1 MLKEVKL
8 PVLGENVESADVLS
22 VLVSPGDT
30 IAPEQSLLEVETDKA
45 TVEVPAPFGGVVKE
59 VRVKA
64 GEQVTVGQ
72 TILTLE
78 VDGERPDTGHGEPSS
93 GGGAGDA
100 KAARGRDVAQQRQ
113 RDSRPSTRGGDSP
126 SRAVTGEPEVHAEG
140 EANEDQA
147 GTSGKAGEVAGRAAR
162 ASETAEGRRL
172 PEAEGASEHA
182 AETGD
187 EVERRPGPSVAAA
200 APSVRRFA
208 RELGIAIDDVHGTGP
223 GDHVSVEDVQRHA
236 RELIARGGD
245 RRTRPATP
253 AAPLPDFTQ
262 WGAVAREA
270 MSGVRRSIAAGMGRS
285 WTMIPHVTQFDR
297 ADITDL
303 EGWRKA
309 LGERAGTKLTVTA
322 VALKVAAAAL
332 RAFPKFNAS
341 VDAANEEII
350 YKKYVHVAV
359 AVDTPYGLL
368 APVVRD
374 ADRKS
379 LVRIAQELTELSEK
393 ARRRKLGRE
402 ELSGA
407 CFTVTNLGGLG
418 TTHFSPIVNWP
429 EVAVLG
435 LGRASHTAVLVDGAF
450 VPRLLLPLSVSYD
463 HRLIDGADAARFL
476 RWVAEA
482 LEQPLLLL
490 LLDG

>member
-8 PVLGENVESADVLS
+8 PALGENVESADVLS

-78 VDGERPDTGHGEPSS
+78 VDGECAEAGRGELR
-93 GGGAGDA
+93 GAGDSGDGGEA
-100 KAARGRDVAQQRQ
+100 RDRELVRGQTETRAAAPAR
-113 RDSRPSTRGGDSP
+113 SSP
-126 SRAVTGEPEVHAEG
+126 RAVTGAGPDRGGRGADEEG
-140 EANEDQA
+140 VDTF
-147 GTSGKAGEVAGRAAR
+147 GRSGAAAR
-162 ASETAEGRRL
+162 HAPREREPAE
-172 PEAEGASEHA
+172 EAWSPPAHGGDDVAEA
-182 AETGD
+182 AEAGD
-187 EVERRPGPSVAAA
+187 QGEHPPETQPAAA
-200 APSVRRFA
+200 APSVRRLA
-208 RELGIAIDDVHGTGP
+208 RELGIDIGDVAGTGP
-223 GDHVSVEDVQRHA
+223 GRHVSVEDVKRHA
-236 RELIARGGD
+236 RELIVRAGAR
-245 RRTRPATP
+245 RARPATP
-253 AAPLPDFTQ
+253 AAPLPDFAQ
-262 WGAVAREA
+262 WGAVEREA
-270 MSGVRRSIAAGMGRS
+270 MSGVRRSIAVGMGRS
-285 WTMIPHVTQFDR
+285 WTIIPHVTQFDR

-303 EGWRKA
+303 EGWRKT
-309 LGERAGTKLTVTA
+309 LGERTGTKLTVTA

-341 VDAANEEII
+341 IDAEREEII

-359 AVDTPYGLL
+359 AVDTPAGLI

-379 LVRIAQELTELSEK
+379 LVAIARELAELSEK
-393 ARRRKLGRE
+393 ARRRKVSRE
-402 ELSGA
+402 ELAGA

-418 TTHFSPIVNWP
+418 TTYFSPIVNWP

-435 LGRASHTAVLVDGAF
+435 LGRASHTPVLVDGGF

-476 RWVAEA
+476 RWIAEA

>member
-8 PVLGENVESADVLS
+8 PVLGENVETADVLN
-22 VLVSPGDT
+22 VLVAPGDT
-30 IAPEQSLLEVETDKA
+30 VAAEQSLLEVETDKA
-45 TVEVPAPFGGVVKE
+45 TVEVPAPFGGVVRE
-59 VRVKA
+59 VRVKT
-64 GEQVTVGQ
+64 GEQVAVGQ

-78 VDGERPDTGHGEPSS
+78 VDGERAGAV
-93 GGGAGDA
+93 GGPTSAGDA
-100 KAARGRDVAQQRQ
+100 AAGPSAGGGEIARVAKDSRRPARSGGAPSSEPSGGRGHQATAATPPRDAAARE
-113 RDSRPSTRGGDSP
+113 
-126 SRAVTGEPEVHAEG
+126 EPG
-140 EANEDQA
+140 P
-147 GTSGKAGEVAGRAAR
+147 GRAAPEV
-162 ASETAEGRRL
+162 AAEQLPADAVAEDAAPAGDGAEGQ
-172 PEAEGASEHA
+172 PAPVAGGA
-182 AETGD
+182 
-187 EVERRPGPSVAAA
+187 VA
-200 APSVRRFA
+200 APSVRRLA
-208 RELGIAIDDVHGTGP
+208 RELGIDVDDVRGSGP
-223 GDHVSVEDVQRHA
+223 GDHVSIEDVKRHA
-236 RELIARGGD
+236 RELIAGGGAGRG
-245 RRTRPATP
+245 RLAAP

-262 WGAVAREA
+262 WGPVEREG

-285 WTMIPHVTQFDR
+285 WTIIPHVTQFDR

-303 EGWRKA
+303 EGWRKT

-341 VDAANEEII
+341 VDAENDEIV

-359 AVDTPYGLL
+359 AVDTPHGLL

-374 ADRKS
+374 ADRKG
-379 LVRIAQELTELSEK
+379 LVQIARELVELSEK
-393 ARRRKLGRE
+393 ARARKLGRE

-435 LGRASHTAVLVDGAF
+435 LGRASRTAIFADGGF

-476 RWVAEA
+476 RWIAEA

-490 LLDG
+490 LLEG

>member
-1 MLKEVKL
+1 MLKEVKV
-8 PVLGENVESADVLS
+8 PVLGENVESADVLN
-22 VLVSPGDT
+22 VLVAVGDT
-30 IAPEQSLLEVETDKA
+30 VAAEQSLLEVETDKA

-64 GEQVTVGQ
+64 GEEVTVGQ

-78 VDGERPDTGHGEPSS
+78 VDGERADA
-93 GGGAGDA
+93 GGDEASDGGDA
-100 KAARGRDVAQQRQ
+100 DDGRAARGRREA
-113 RDSRPSTRGGDSP
+113 PASTRG
-126 SRAVTGEPEVHAEG
+126 
-140 EANEDQA
+140 
-147 GTSGKAGEVAGRAAR
+147 SGGSARAAAGAPAAAPARRSLETETETDAETDGAGAREEQAR
-162 ASETAEGRRL
+162 APADSGAEQR
-172 PEAEGASEHA
+172 PGASA
-182 AETGD
+182 
-187 EVERRPGPSVAAA
+187 AAA
-200 APSVRRFA
+200 APSVRRLA
-208 RELGIAIDDVHGTGP
+208 RELGLDIEDVQGTGP
-223 GDHVSVEDVQRHA
+223 GDHVSVEDVKRHA
-236 RELIARGGD
+236 RELIARAGER
-245 RRTRPATP
+245 RRTRATP
-253 AAPLPDFTQ
+253 TAPLPDFTQ
-262 WGAVAREA
+262 WGAIEREA

-285 WTMIPHVTQFDR
+285 WTIIPHVTQFDR

-303 EGWRKA
+303 EGWRRT

-341 VDAANEEII
+341 VDADNEEII

-359 AVDTPYGLL
+359 AVDTPHGLL

-379 LVRIAQELTELSEK
+379 LVQIARDLAELSEK
-393 ARRRKLGRE
+393 ARARKLGRE

-435 LGRASHTAVLVDGAF
+435 LGRASQTAVHVDGAF

-476 RWVAEA
+476 RWIAEA
-482 LEQPLLLL
+482 IEQPLLLL